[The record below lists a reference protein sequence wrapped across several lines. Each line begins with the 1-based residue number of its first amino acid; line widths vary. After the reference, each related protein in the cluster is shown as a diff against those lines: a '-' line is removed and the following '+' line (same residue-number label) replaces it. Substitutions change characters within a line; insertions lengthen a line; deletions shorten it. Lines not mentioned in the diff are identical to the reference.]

1 MINVDIYVA
10 MTEEMVEFWCDETV
24 PVYYICQDVYHAMTQ
39 DKEKK
44 TGEIQPEEEKFWLC
58 DLDNQR
64 ILSEEKSLK
73 EQGVVYGSRLFLV

>member
-1 MINVDIYVA
+1 
-10 MTEEMVEFWCDETV
+10 
-24 PVYYICQDVYHAMTQ
+24 
-39 DKEKK
+39 
-44 TGEIQPEEEKFWLC
+44 LC